1 MSKQKKRIQQDGF
14 DLDLTYITEQII
26 AMGLPCTGVS
36 GIYRNP
42 QGEVIKFLTAY
53 HEGQYK
59 IYNLCARPQD
69 QYDAE
74 KFAGRV
80 ACYPFEDHEVP
91 PLKMVDTLARDVEEW
106 LKGSPDR
113 VVCIHCLAGKGRTG
127 LMVCAALMLQGIF
140 KEGRDAM
147 AYYGEKRMKNK
158 KGVTQASQRRWV
170 EYYEQLLASQRGGPR
185 HGTQRHLSRYDGRRS
200 WRHLSVRRVGQLV

>member
-1 MSKQKKRIQQDGF
+1 MAKFVQVRLLLALPHRHATLEPRHRQPLAVRRARSEVLIALRDPHLARAAPRVEAEEAGIQQDGF

-59 IYNLCARPQD
+59 IYNLCARPQQD

-74 KFAGRV
+74 KFAGRA

-91 PLKMVDTLARDVEEW
+91 PLKMVDTLARATSRS
-106 LKGSPDR
+106 GSRAAPT
-113 VVCIHCLAGKGRTG
+113 AS
-127 LMVCAALMLQGIF
+127 CASTAW
-140 KEGRDAM
+140 RA
-147 AYYGEKRMKNK
+147 
-158 KGVTQASQRRWV
+158 
-170 EYYEQLLASQRGGPR
+170 RGGR
-185 HGTQRHLSRYDGRRS
+185 G
-200 WRHLSVRRVGQLV
+200 

>member
-1 MSKQKKRIQQDGF
+1 VSKQKKRIQQDGF

-158 KGVTQASQRRWV
+158 KGVTQASQRRWRAARSCCARTS
-170 EYYEQLLASQRGGPR
+170 AS
-185 HGTQRHLSRYDGRRS
+185 S
-200 WRHLSVRRVGQLV
+200 